1 MTEFSRPMTLAE
13 ARRQSGPLVL
23 AADAGERAALAARF
37 DLAALDR
44 LDARILFAID
54 GEMIRLTG
62 DVGGDAVQACVATG
76 EPVPAKVQAP
86 LEVTLVPEAALGE
99 EEEELELDSADL
111 DVETYPPGGR
121 FDLGEIVAET
131 FALALDPWP
140 RSPGADEFLKTRGV
154 LSEEEAGSFGALAA
168 LRDTLGKAAPEQG

>member
-1 MTEFSRPMTLAE
+1 MSEFSRLMTLAE

-37 DLAALDR
+37 GLAALDR
-44 LDARILFAID
+44 LEARILLAVD
-54 GEMIRLTG
+54 GETIRLTG
-62 DVGGDAVQACVATG
+62 DVGGDAVQSCVATG

-86 LEVTLVPEAALGE
+86 LDVTLVPEAAVG
-99 EEEELELDSADL
+99 EEELELDSADL

-140 RSPGADEFLKTRGV
+140 RSAGGDEFLKTKGV

-168 LRDTLGKAAPEQG
+168 LRDTLGKGPKE

>member
-13 ARRQSGPLVL
+13 AKRQSGMLLL
-23 AADAGERAALAARF
+23 AADESERAALAARF
-37 DLAALDR
+37 GLAALDR
-44 LDARILFAID
+44 LDARIAISID
-54 GEMIRLTG
+54 GETIRLSG
-62 DVGGDAVQACVATG
+62 DVGGDAVQSCVATG

-86 LEVTLVPEAALGE
+86 LDVTLVPEAEGGDV
-99 EEEELELDSADL
+99 EELELDSADL

-140 RSPGADEFLKTRGV
+140 RSAGADEFLKTKGV

-168 LRDTLGKAAPEQG
+168 LRDTLGKGPKE

>member
-1 MTEFSRPMTLAE
+1 MSEFSRLMTLAE
-13 ARRQSGPLVL
+13 VRRQSGPLVL

-37 DLAALDR
+37 GLAALDR
-44 LDARILFAID
+44 LEARILLAVD
-54 GEMIRLTG
+54 GETIRLTG
-62 DVGGDAVQACVATG
+62 DVGGDAVQSCVATG

-86 LEVTLVPEAALGE
+86 LDVTLVPEAAVG
-99 EEEELELDSADL
+99 EEELELDSADL

-140 RSPGADEFLKTRGV
+140 RSAGADEFLKTKGV

-168 LRDTLGKAAPEQG
+168 LRDTLGKGPKE